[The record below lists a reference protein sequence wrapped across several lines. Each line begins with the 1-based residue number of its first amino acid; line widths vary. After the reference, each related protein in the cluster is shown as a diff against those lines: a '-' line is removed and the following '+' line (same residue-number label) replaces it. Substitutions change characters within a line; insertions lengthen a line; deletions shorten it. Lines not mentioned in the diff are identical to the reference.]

1 MNDIQERLRQ
11 VYMMNLR
18 DSERLVSIA
27 QKSNDPDLLK
37 RAQEDRKI
45 WHDKLQAFSSQI

>member
-11 VYMMNLR
+11 AYTLNLK

-27 QKSNDPDLLK
+27 TKSGDQELLK
-37 RAQEDRKI
+37 RAQADWQI